1 MDTTTSI
8 LTSPPPPSP
17 VPWARRRP
25 PHDRAAGPVG
35 IEISDLRV
43 QRGGATILDRIDLQ
57 IPVGALVAVAG
68 ASGAGKTTLLEVI
81 AGLRRP
87 ATGSVE
93 IATPAA
99 SPSMAPTVGVV
110 PQDDIIH
117 RDLSLRRTLL
127 HAARLRLPAGERS
140 RAGEVVDDVLAQL
153 GLTDRGAVVVG
164 SLSGGQ
170 RKRASIAVELL
181 THPTVLLLDEPTSG
195 LDPLSSDEVMRTLRS
210 LADRGITVVLTT
222 HAPSDIEWCDDV
234 VFLAPGGQVAFHGSP
249 GDARRSFRVE
259 ALGDIYPLLIAPPP
273 DDRRAPATRGPK
285 TSRRQHM
292 GASALRQWAVLCTR
306 SAEVMVRNRLTL
318 VILVGSPVL
327 VIAMMAVLVP
337 AGAFDDTTAA
347 MGPPQVA
354 FWMAFSAFF
363 FGLTFGLLQV
373 VTERSVLRR
382 ERFAGLRLGAYLA
395 AKIAVLLPVLV
406 VIVAALLAVLRV
418 LDRLPAASLSSYG
431 ELLVTL
437 SLTAGA
443 GLAIGL
449 AASAAVSDATQATL
463 ALPMI
468 CFPQVLF
475 AGAVVPVGKM
485 AAAGAGMSYAMTTRW
500 SFEALGRTL
509 LPAVGNSTGSASPYA
524 EAFSGAPQAGW
535 LVLASIFVVS
545 SAAGFVALHARTTRA
560 TFG

>member
-1 MDTTTSI
+1 MDTTAEI
-8 LTSPPPPSP
+8 LTLPTPRSSDT
-17 VPWARRRP
+17 RRP
-25 PHDRAAGPVG
+25 GDDPFAVAITNLSV
-35 IEISDLRV
+35 E
-43 QRGGATILDRIDLQ
+43 RGGTTILDRVDLR
-57 IPVGALVAVAG
+57 IPLGALLAVAG

-87 ATGSVE
+87 TTGAVDLAAPAGSATG
-93 IATPAA
+93 
-99 SPSMAPTVGVV
+99 APTVGVV

-117 RDLSLRRTLL
+117 RDLALRRTLL
-127 HAARLRLPAGERS
+127 HAARLRLPGGERW
-140 RAGEVVDDVLAQL
+140 RAAELVDEVLAQL
-153 GLTDRGAVVVG
+153 GLADRAEVVVG

-181 THPTVLLLDEPTSG
+181 TRPTVLLLDEPTSG
-195 LDPLSSDEVMRTLRS
+195 LDPLSSDEVMRTLRT
-210 LADRGITVVLTT
+210 LADRGTTVVLTT
-222 HAPSDIEWCDDV
+222 HRPSDIEWCDDV

-249 GDARRSFRVE
+249 DEARESFGVDG
-259 ALGDIYPLLIAPPP
+259 LGEVYPRLVT
-273 DDRRAPATRGPK
+273 RPADPTRLPLPSRGHPV
-285 TSRRQHM
+285 RRQRM
-292 GASALRQWAVLCTR
+292 GASAMRQWAVLCAR

-318 VILVGSPVL
+318 VILVGSPAL

-337 AGAFDDTTAA
+337 AGAFDDTSAV

-382 ERFAGLRLGAYLA
+382 ERFAGLRLGAYLG
-395 AKIAVLLPVLV
+395 AKIALLLPALV
-406 VIVAALLAVLRV
+406 VIVAILLTVLRG
-418 LDRLPAASLSSYG
+418 LDRLPAASLPSYG

-449 AASAAVSDATQATL
+449 AASAAVADATQATL

-485 AAAGAGMSYAMTTRW
+485 AAAGAGLSYAMTTRW

-509 LPAVGNSTGSASPYA
+509 LPAADSGPGPAGPYA
-524 EAFSGAPQAGW
+524 EAFRGAPQAGW
-535 LVLASIFVVS
+535 LVLASIFVVA
-545 SAAGFVALHARTTRA
+545 SAAGLAALHARTANAR
-560 TFG
+560 FG